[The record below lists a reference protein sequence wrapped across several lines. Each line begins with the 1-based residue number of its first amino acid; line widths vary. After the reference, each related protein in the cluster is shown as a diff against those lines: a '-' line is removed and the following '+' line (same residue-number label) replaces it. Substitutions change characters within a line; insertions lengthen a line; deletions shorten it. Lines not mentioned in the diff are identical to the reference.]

1 MNTASIN
8 NREFVQQMN
17 QLGKDGEPFVFLIDF
32 EMQKPCIWKWNDANQ
47 SFLFNFNGKHN
58 DASSP
63 DQGYAQSDAGNKGEV
78 GSGKKWTT
86 HQVNSADPNNL
97 ELKKE
102 PVSEEQYQEKFS
114 LTMKHIQQGD
124 SYLVNLTVPTQ
135 IQINLSLDE
144 IYQRVEA
151 KYKCLLN
158 NEFVCFS
165 PETFIQIKEGKIFSF
180 PMKGTIDA
188 TLPHA
193 EETIMADEKEAAEH
207 ATIVDLIRNDLSR
220 VAKKVE
226 VSRFRYY
233 ERIKTNDKELGQV
246 SSQIE
251 GELDK
256 DYASNIGDLVFA
268 LLPAGSVSGAPKKK
282 TTEIIRA
289 VEGENRG
296 YYTGIAGC
304 FDGNVLDSCVLIRY
318 IEAGNL
324 YRSGGGITSN
334 SSMQAEYREMIDKV
348 YVPIH

>member
-1 MNTASIN
+1 MSTASIHH
-8 NREFVQQMN
+8 REFVQQMN
-17 QLGKDGEPFVFLIDF
+17 QLGKNGEPFVFLIDF
-32 EMQKPCIWKWNDANQ
+32 EMQQPRIWKWNDARQ

-58 DASSP
+58 HASATENIVTQ
-63 DQGYAQSDAGNKGEV
+63 DYAASEVESHSSKKGAIDRV
-78 GSGKKWTT
+78 D
-86 HQVNSADPNNL
+86 SAAPSKL
-97 ELKKE
+97 VLKKE
-102 PVSEEQYQEKFS
+102 PIAEEQYQEKFS

-124 SYLVNLTVPTQ
+124 SYLVNLTVPTR
-135 IQINLSLDE
+135 IEINLSLDE

-165 PETFIQIKEGKIFSF
+165 PETFIQIKEGNIFSF

-188 TLPHA
+188 SLPNA

-220 VAKKVE
+220 VAKKVK

-233 ERIKTNDKELGQV
+233 ERIKTNNKELGQV

-251 GELDK
+251 GVLDK

-296 YYTGIAGC
+296 YYSGIAGC
-304 FDGNVLDSCVLIRY
+304 FDGNTLDSCVLIRY
-318 IEAGNL
+318 IEKGNR

-334 SSMQAEYREMIDKV
+334 STMEAEYREMIDKV